1 MALKGDRDVRVTDI
15 SFHLN
20 EAGEKGQMCVYS
32 TSGSG
37 AALDQGQALVTI
49 AAVASGN
56 TPAGM
61 LMNTM
66 VDKDLTRTKLNHY
79 QDEVQKGGKVT
90 LMKKGWVVSN
100 RITAATNPTAG
111 DNAYLNATGDLT
123 PTVSSTGGLVAT
135 PLVGKF
141 LSKKDEDGYA
151 KVSIDLP

>member
-20 EAGEKGQMCVYS
+20 ETGEKGQMCVYS

-61 LMNTM
+61 LMNSM

-100 RITAATNPTAG
+100 RITSGQTPTAG

-123 PTVSSTGGLVAT
+123 PTNGGSVAT

-151 KVSIDLP
+151 KISIDLP